1 MLVNPPPL
9 SKSLPLPCVIQH
21 VQGVNEGNAEGSLK
35 SAIAEEEAID
45 GEELDPKRRKG
56 SLFPRI
62 RILILLLIGAAILV
76 VATANRQ
83 PVTIDLI
90 AKKIEFSLSV
100 TLILTFFCGTI
111 AGLLLAYFRPWRK
124 RN

>member
-1 MLVNPPPL
+1 MLVHPQPL
-9 SKSLPLPCVIQH
+9 SKSLLLPCLIQH
-21 VQGVNEGNAEGSLK
+21 VQGVSEENAEDSLK
-35 SAIAEEEAID
+35 TAIAEEETTHS
-45 GEELDPKRRKG
+45 EEPDLFKRKG

-62 RILILLLIGAAILV
+62 RILILLLIGAAFLV

-124 RN
+124 RD

>member
-21 VQGVNEGNAEGSLK
+21 VQGVSEGKAEGSFK
-35 SAIAEEEAID
+35 SAIAEGEAID

-56 SLFPRI
+56 SLFLRI

-90 AKKIEFSLSV
+90 VKKIEFSLSV

>member
-1 MLVNPPPL
+1 MLVHPQPL
-9 SKSLPLPCVIQH
+9 SKSLLLPCLIQH
-21 VQGVNEGNAEGSLK
+21 VQGVSEENAEDSLK
-35 SAIAEEEAID
+35 TAIAEEETTHS
-45 GEELDPKRRKG
+45 EEPEPFKRKG

-62 RILILLLIGAAILV
+62 RILILLLIGAAFLV

-124 RN
+124 RD